1 MLTLAWPW
9 VLLALPLPFIL
20 RAVLP
25 EARGLREAGLEV
37 PSLTGFAMLA
47 DRARTEVLS
56 NWRFWIATVAWLLLV
71 LAAARP
77 ERVGEEL
84 DVPVSGRNLMLAVDL
99 SGSMDQKD
107 FELGNRRV
115 DRLTAT
121 KAVASD
127 FIGRREGDRIG
138 LILFGERAYLQVP
151 LTLDRETVKVLLM
164 EAFIGL
170 AGEKT
175 AIGDAITLAVKRIHD
190 QESDAGEQVLVLLTD
205 GANTAGE
212 VDPLKAAE
220 LAAQVGLRVYTIGI
234 GAEQLEVASII
245 GGRRSV
251 NPSADLDEET
261 LTGIAELT
269 GGRYFRATDTAT
281 LQDIYRLV
289 DELEPVEEPETGFRP
304 VQSLYHWPLGGAFVL
319 ALLACLISLIRSL
332 AIPGLA
338 RRGRHGAQ
346 TDAG

>member
-1 MLTLAWPW
+1 MWSLAWPW
-9 VLLALPLPFIL
+9 ALAALPLPLIVRWLL
-20 RAVLP
+20 RPAHG
-25 EARGLREAGLEV
+25 AAEAGLKV
-37 PSLTGFAMLA
+37 PSLGDFAALK
-47 DRARTEVLS
+47 DRSDMEQLL
-56 NWRFWIATVAWLLLV
+56 NWRFWVALVAWLLLV

-77 ERVGEEL
+77 ERIGDEL
-84 DVPVSGRNLMLAVDL
+84 EMPVSGRNLMLAVDL

-127 FIGRREGDRIG
+127 FISRREGDRIG

-151 LTLDRETVKVLLM
+151 LTLDRETVKILLL

-175 AIGDAITLAVKRIHD
+175 AIGDAITLAVRRVHEQAEED
-190 QESDAGEQVLVLLTD
+190 GDQVLVLLTD

-212 VDPLKAAE
+212 VDPVKAAE
-220 LAAQVGLRVYTIGI
+220 LAQQVGLRIYTIGI
-234 GAEQLEVASII
+234 GAEQLEVSSLI
-245 GGRRSV
+245 GGRRRI

-261 LTGIAELT
+261 LTQIAELT
-269 GGRYFRATDTAT
+269 GGRYFRATDTAS

-289 DELEPVEEPETGFRP
+289 DELEPVEEPESGFRP
-304 VQSLYHWPLGGAFVL
+304 VKSLFYWPLGGAF
-319 ALLACLISLIRSL
+319 ALVAFMCLV
-332 AIPGLA
+332 GLVKELRMRRAA
-338 RRGRHGAQ
+338 RVQAN
-346 TDAG
+346 AG

>member
-1 MLTLAWPW
+1 MLSLAWPW
-9 VLLALPLPFIL
+9 VLLALPLPFIV
-20 RAVLP
+20 RALLP
-25 EARGLREAGLEV
+25 EANQLQEAGLRV
-37 PSLTGFAMLA
+37 PSFSGFSMLS
-47 DRARTEVLS
+47 DRSRTETLL
-56 NWRFWIATVAWLLLV
+56 NWRFWVAAIAWILLV
-71 LAAARP
+71 VAAARP
-77 ERVGEEL
+77 ERIGDEL

-107 FELGNRRV
+107 FELAGRRV

-190 QESDAGEQVLVLLTD
+190 QEEDPGEQVLVLLTD

-212 VDPLKAAE
+212 VDPMKAAE
-220 LAAQVGLRVYTIGI
+220 LAAQVGLRIYTIGI
-234 GAEQLEVASII
+234 GAEQLEVSSII
-245 GGRRSV
+245 GGRRRV

-289 DELEPVEEPETGFRP
+289 DELEPVEEPEAGFRP
-304 VQSLYHWPLGGAFVL
+304 VKSLYYLPLTGAFVL
-319 ALLACLISLIRSL
+319 AAFMALVSLLQTLWL
-332 AIPGLA
+332 
-338 RRGRHGAQ
+338 RRQGGVPKY
-346 TDAG
+346 AG

>member
-1 MLTLAWPW
+1 MWSLAWPW
-9 VLLALPLPFIL
+9 MRLALPLPLIV
-20 RAVLP
+20 RALMSPVVGSQD
-25 EARGLREAGLEV
+25 AGLRV
-37 PSLTGFAMLA
+37 PNFRGFDVLA
-47 DRARTEVLS
+47 DRSEAEQLL
-56 NWRFWIATVAWLLLV
+56 NWRFWVAVVAWLLLV

-77 ERVGEEL
+77 ERIGDEL

-99 SGSMDQKD
+99 SGSMDAKD

-121 KAVASD
+121 KAVAGD

-151 LTLDRETVKVLLM
+151 LTLDRETVNTLLL

-190 QESDAGEQVLVLLTD
+190 QGEEAGEQVLILLTD

-212 VDPLKAAE
+212 IDPLKAAE
-220 LAAQVGLRVYTIGI
+220 LAQQIGLRIYTIGI
-234 GAEQLEVASII
+234 GAEQMVVSSIT
-245 GGRRSV
+245 GGMRRV

-261 LTGIAELT
+261 LTQIAELT
-269 GGRYFRATDTAT
+269 GGRYFRAKDTAG
-281 LQDIYRLV
+281 LQEIYRLL
-289 DELEPVEEPETGFRP
+289 DEMEPVAEPEAGFRP
-304 VQSLYHWPLGGAFVL
+304 VKSLYYWPLGGAFVL
-319 ALLACLISLIRSL
+319 ALFLAVVNLVAGVR
-332 AIPGLA
+332 LA
-338 RRGRHGAQ
+338 RASKVSLHAR
-346 TDAG
+346 